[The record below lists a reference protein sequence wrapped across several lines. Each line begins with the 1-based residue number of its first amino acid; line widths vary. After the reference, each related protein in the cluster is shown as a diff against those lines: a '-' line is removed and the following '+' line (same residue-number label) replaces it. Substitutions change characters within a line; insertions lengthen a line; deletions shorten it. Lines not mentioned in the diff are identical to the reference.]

1 MSNSSRIEAATR
13 QHVGA
18 VLTNEQIADA
28 VKLSFPD
35 WKGGIYP
42 SDCAYTRQGDGLAPR
57 GKQSYGDGVLE
68 YLGANSFKVLPTEQ
82 IIRRPGSRKEP
93 AKPEVAKAEP
103 APVSVKPVAA
113 LAATGKNKKTP
124 KSKTSLKSPVVAKQ
138 KARDT
143 HVSQ

>member
-18 VLTNEQIADA
+18 TLTNEQIAEL

-57 GKQSYGDGVLE
+57 GKTAYGDGVLE
-68 YLGANSFKVLPTEQ
+68 YLGENSFKVLPTEQ
-82 IIRRPGSRKEP
+82 IIRRPGSQESARQGGSHAGSEARGCARCSGKKEEGRQGP
-93 AKPEVAKAEP
+93 NVA
-103 APVSVKPVAA
+103 
-113 LAATGKNKKTP
+113 
-124 KSKTSLKSPVVAKQ
+124 
-138 KARDT
+138 
-143 HVSQ
+143 